1 MKSPNHIILDVSK
14 PIIFYS
20 NQYWI
25 FKYFNSL
32 NTMKTL
38 FNPNFHKKFLKK
50 KENIFLNKLTE
61 AQLKF
66 TVKYNYSNLSL
77 FLNNNEKSF
86 INLKFQPK
94 LSVKHREL
102 DSNYYGKAVYDY
114 LNTSDSIYDKKSL
127 RRLFKLVFLTNNSN
141 LKNINLFNSKEFKT
155 NNLFALFNINFL
167 KKEKMYTK
175 LKYSR
180 VPQYDIVSG
189 GAAALLAA
197 FLGFLITEKFGFEL
211 VDSADFY
218 FVFMY
223 LVFLFFSL
231 RLFLK
236 LINTE
241 QNSWN
246 LISLKWLI
254 FYTKTLFILFINFI
268 KLVFSRLK

>member
-1 MKSPNHIILDVSK
+1 MKSPNHILLDINK

-32 NTMKTL
+32 NSIKTF
-38 FNPNFHKKFLKK
+38 FNTNFHKKFLKK
-50 KENIFLNKLTE
+50 KENIFLNKLTQ

-66 TVKYNYSNLSL
+66 TIKYNYSNLSI
-77 FLNNNEKSF
+77 FLNNDQKSF

-102 DSNYYGKAVYDY
+102 DSNYYAKSVYDY
-114 LNTSDSIYDKKSL
+114 LNTNESIYDKKAL
-127 RRLFKLVFLTNNSN
+127 RRLFKLTFSKNNINSQN
-141 LKNINLFNSKEFKT
+141 SNLFNSKEFKS

-223 LVFLFFSL
+223 LVFFF
-231 RLFLK
+231 
-236 LINTE
+236 
-241 QNSWN
+241 
-246 LISLKWLI
+246 
-254 FYTKTLFILFINFI
+254 
-268 KLVFSRLK
+268 LV